1 MNVKFK
7 LDTGAEANVLPNKIF
22 RKLQEV
28 NEKRLNETQTILAAF
43 GSNTMLC
50 AQAVIK
56 PILSTF
62 ICHSWIPQLH
72 FS

>member
-7 LDTGAEANVLPNKIF
+7 LDNGAEANVLPNKIF

-28 NEKRLNETQTILAAF
+28 NKKRLNETQTILAAF

-50 AQAVIK
+50 A
-56 PILSTF
+56 
-62 ICHSWIPQLH
+62 
-72 FS
+72 